1 MFCPTDEIIAP
12 FWHNW
17 SGISKVPVKIP
28 VDGPVSTSENP
39 VADKLVANPPV
50 VPVLESTAAPVL
62 FVKHEAV
69 FSGVNGLLIGVFDH
83 RTLAWPNWISS
94 NLPNDLPS
102 EYCPKPALPI
112 VSVALSWPDVLM
124 EPDVL

>member
-17 SGISKVPVKIP
+17 SGISNVPVKIP

-50 VPVLESTAAPVL
+50 VPVLESTGAPVL
-62 FVKHEAV
+62 FVKHDAV
-69 FSGVNGLLIGVFDH
+69 FCGVNGLLSGVFDH
-83 RTLAWPNWISS
+83 RTLAWPNCTSTS
-94 NLPNDLPS
+94 LPNALPS
-102 EYCPKPALPI
+102 EYCTRPALPI
-112 VSVALSWPDVLM
+112 VSVALSWLVVLM
-124 EPDVL
+124 EPDGF